1 MVSEVSDYDQIRE
14 LIRLNKG
21 DLVEDA
27 IKKQQMHLYKAKK
40 TMMQDL
46 ENIIRHD
53 AIWTERAEALDGYL
67 ADYPDDLEEWYET
80 LMSIADE
87 NEIDISNIIYD
98 VNMSTDDKVLKI
110 EAKLIKILRECIL
123 KL

>member
-1 MVSEVSDYDQIRE
+1 MANEISDYDQIRE

-27 IKKQQMHLYKAKK
+27 IKKQKMHLYKVKK

-46 ENIIRHD
+46 ENIIRYD
-53 AIWTERAEALDGYL
+53 AKWTERAEALDDYL
-67 ADYPDDLEEWYET
+67 TDYPDDLEEWYET

>member
-1 MVSEVSDYDQIRE
+1 MVSEISDYDQIRE

-40 TMMQDL
+40 TMMQNL
-46 ENIIRHD
+46 EDIIRHD
-53 AIWTERAEALDGYL
+53 AIWTERAEALDDYL
-67 ADYPDDLEEWYET
+67 TDYPDDLEEWYET

-87 NEIDISNIIYD
+87 NEIDILNIIYD
-98 VNMSTDDKVLKI
+98 VNMSTHDKVLKI

>member
-46 ENIIRHD
+46 EDIIRHD
-53 AIWTERAEALDGYL
+53 AIWTERASFDDYL

-80 LMSIADE
+80 LMNIADE

>member
-1 MVSEVSDYDQIRE
+1 MANEISDYDQIRE

-27 IKKQQMHLYKAKK
+27 IKKQKMHLYKVKK

-46 ENIIRHD
+46 ENIIRYD
-53 AIWTERAEALDGYL
+53 AKWTERAEALDDYP

-98 VNMSTDDKVLKI
+98 VNISTDDKVLKI